1 MEDDVVEETPK
12 VSVED
17 SILNSVKKL
26 LGIEPDFTEFDIDV
40 MMNINAAIMTLKQLG
55 VGPSDGYTV
64 TSADDTYED
73 FLGEDNEETPQVKM
87 YLFYKTRLGFDPPQS
102 SVVVEAI
109 KEMIRET
116 EWRLNIQVDPKSTF
130 RQNDI

>member
-40 MMNINAAIMTLKQLG
+40 MMNINAAIMTLNQLG